1 MTKIILAA
9 PCMGKTTYA
18 TNNPHIAIDLESS
31 DYFFDKTGFEH
42 LSSEEFKGIPNR
54 KRNQNGV
61 KDYLT
66 AIKQAIDSQKYR
78 LIFTSSHPEVA
89 KGIIAMGY
97 DIHYIKPLPCEESEN
112 ELILR
117 AKKRGNNENWINTTL
132 PFIRRSPLQDFTS
145 EELDHVHI
153 HYVPPKSY
161 LTDIIKQYNW
171 NYPKFT
177 LTTTSE

>member
-54 KRNQNGV
+54 KRNPYGV
-61 KDYLT
+61 NDYLV
-66 AIKQAIDSQKYR
+66 AIKQAIESQKHR

-112 ELILR
+112 ELIRR

-132 PFIRRSPLQDFTS
+132 PFVRRSPLQDFTS
-145 EELDHVHI
+145 KELDHVHI

-161 LTDIIKQYNW
+161 LTNIIKQYNW

-177 LTTTSE
+177 LPKPIK

>member
-1 MTKIILAA
+1 
-9 PCMGKTTYA
+9 
-18 TNNPHIAIDLESS
+18 
-31 DYFFDKTGFEH
+31 
-42 LSSEEFKGIPNR
+42 
-54 KRNQNGV
+54 
-61 KDYLT
+61 
-66 AIKQAIDSQKYR
+66 
-78 LIFTSSHPEVA
+78 
-89 KGIIAMGY
+89 MGY

-112 ELILR
+112 ELIRR

-132 PFIRRSPLQDFTS
+132 PFVRRSPLQDFTS

-177 LTTTSE
+177 PPKPIK